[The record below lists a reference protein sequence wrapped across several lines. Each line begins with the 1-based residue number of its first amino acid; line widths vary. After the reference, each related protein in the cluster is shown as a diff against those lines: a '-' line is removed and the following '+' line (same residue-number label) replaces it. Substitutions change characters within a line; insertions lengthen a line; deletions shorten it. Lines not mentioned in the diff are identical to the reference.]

1 MKNIWKPI
9 LNLLIVAAVSVGLLF
24 GMNAVTSSQIEKQ
37 EAQAVRRDF
46 AGIIDAEEFE
56 AMKSDSA
63 DGIESAWR
71 ALDKDGK
78 LVGYAVTAK
87 GKGYGGD
94 MTVHVGVS
102 PDGARFLGLRVGDN
116 KESEGYGSRVTE
128 AVFYNQFNSLTAPA
142 MVGGYTGIEGTGDN
156 SGSSAPS
163 TPSGGWKDGTYT
175 AMRSDY
181 DSAGYRAF
189 VELTVKDGK
198 ITAVNWDAY
207 KAVTKKEES
216 KAGDYVMTENG
227 PKWHEQAQTME
238 KALIK
243 AQDPGKLVY
252 SKDDGKTDAY
262 AGVSVSVSEFVTLSA
277 QALDKA
283 RNGGTA
289 WKDGTWRADQAE
301 FSQGYK
307 YFVELTIKNG
317 KITAVNWDANKE
329 KGAVTKKQQSRAGD
343 YVMTDNGP
351 KWHEQ
356 AQTMEK
362 ALIETQDPGKLAY
375 DRDTG
380 KTDAY
385 AGVSIAVNEIAEL
398 SAEALKQATGE
409 KVAQTVVNTG
419 EGSGAIDAV
428 SGATISSKAVVR
440 AANTAW
446 MFVKNTLEGNG

>member
-24 GMNAVTSSQIEKQ
+24 GMNAITSSQIEKQ

-46 AGIIDAEEFE
+46 AGILDAEKFE
-56 AMKSDSA
+56 AMKTDGA
-63 DGIESAWR
+63 DGIQSAWR
-71 ALDKDGK
+71 ALDKDGNPA
-78 LVGYAVTAK
+78 GYAVTAK
-87 GKGYGGD
+87 VKGYGGD

-102 PDGARFLGLRVGDN
+102 SDGARFLGLRVGDN
-116 KESEGYGSRVTE
+116 KESAGYGSRVTE
-128 AVFYNQFNSLTAPA
+128 AAFYNQFNSLTAPA
-142 MVGGYTGIEGTGDN
+142 MVGGYTGIEDADGD
-156 SGSSAPS
+156 SSSPSAPS
-163 TPSGGWKDGTYT
+163 SGWKDGTYT
-175 AMRSDY
+175 AMRSGY

-216 KAGDYVMTENG
+216 KAGEYVMTENG
-227 PKWHEQAQTME
+227 PKWHEQAETME

-243 AQDPGKLVY
+243 TQDPGKLVY

-262 AGVSVSVSEFVTLSA
+262 AGVSVSISEFVSLSS
-277 QALDKA
+277 QALEKA
-283 RNGGTA
+283 KAGGTA

-301 FSQGYK
+301 FNQGYQ

-329 KGAVTKKQQSRAGD
+329 KGTVTKKQQSKAGE
-343 YVMTDNGP
+343 YVMTENGP

-356 AQTMEK
+356 AETMEK
-362 ALIETQDPGKLAY
+362 ALIETQDPGKLSY
-375 DRDTG
+375 DKDTG

-385 AGVSIAVNEIAEL
+385 AGVSIAVSEIAEL
-398 SAEALKQATGE
+398 SAQALKQAAGE
-409 KVAQTVVNTG
+409 AVAQTVVNTG

-428 SGATISSKAVVR
+428 SGATVSSKAVVR

-446 MFVKNTLEGNG
+446 VFVNNTLKGND